1 MSPVFYVALLPW
13 GLSTGQEGGKQSTR
27 TGAKKLVKKP
37 GVTWLGMRAAGKKQ
51 DLRGQAPRQKG
62 RVKKQI

>member
-1 MSPVFYVALLPW
+1 MSPIFFVALLPW
-13 GLSTGQEGGKQSTR
+13 GLSTGQEAGKQSTR
-27 TGAKKLVKKP
+27 TVAKKLLRKP
-37 GVTWLGMRAAGKKQ
+37 GVMRLGMRAAGKKQ